1 MKKQKKLGTAGLADF
16 FRQFSVLV
24 SSGLP
29 VAGVPEDPYLYDD
42 IPGPVCLSSDPSD
55 AGTTP

>member
-29 VAGVPEDPYLYDD
+29 VAGALEMKQIRDF
-42 IPGPVCLSSDPSD
+42 PGHAGFSSS
-55 AGTTP
+55 G